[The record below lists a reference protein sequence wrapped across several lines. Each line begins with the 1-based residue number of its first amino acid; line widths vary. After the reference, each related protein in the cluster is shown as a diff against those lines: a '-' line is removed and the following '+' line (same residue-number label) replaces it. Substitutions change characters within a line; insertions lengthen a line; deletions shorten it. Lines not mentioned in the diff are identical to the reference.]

1 MGFRTPEVLFFD
13 AAGTLIELSHTV
25 GCHYARVA
33 ASHGFISNSE
43 RFDMAFRDVWKE
55 MPLRPPT
62 TTARHDDDRPWW
74 RTLVSNTFERIELIP
89 TGEKF
94 DRCFA
99 ELYEHFA
106 RPGVW
111 RLFPEVEEVL
121 PRLSK
126 AYRLAVI
133 SNFDGRL
140 RKILTDL
147 KTSEYFERIVVSSEA
162 GADKPHPE
170 IFEAALQAMQ
180 VRPEHA
186 MHIGDDPVLDWQA
199 AKAAGIP
206 VFELDRPQNSL
217 RDLALYLSSTR

>member
-1 MGFRTPEVLFFD
+1 MEFRTPEVLFFD
-13 AAGTLIELSHTV
+13 AAGTLIELSHSV
-25 GCHYARVA
+25 GYHYATVA
-33 ASHGFISNSE
+33 ARHGFISNSE
-43 RFDMAFRDVWKE
+43 RFDMAFRDAWKG

-62 TTARHDDDRPWW
+62 GMARQDDDRPWW
-74 RTLVSNTFERIELIP
+74 RTLVSKTFERIELLP

-111 RLFPEVEEVL
+111 RLFPEVDEVL
-121 PRLSK
+121 LRLSK
-126 AYRLAVI
+126 AYRLSVI

-140 RKILTDL
+140 HKILTDL
-147 KTSEYFERIVVSSEA
+147 KTSGYFERIVVSSET
-162 GADKPHPE
+162 GADKPHRE
-170 IFEAALQAMQ
+170 IFDAALRAMQ

-199 AKAAGIP
+199 AEAAGIP
-206 VFELDRPQNSL
+206 VFKLDRPQNSL
-217 RDLALYLSSTR
+217 RDLALCLSSTR